1 MVRQIREQPSEN
13 VVIKAILNASGI
25 TEEKIT
31 QQISEKIEAH
41 IREALNLKVLFI
53 DLERL
58 KEIVPFE
65 RDFLEKHIL
74 CDPRVRKYQRRRG
87 PHSKRVW
94 LCEPT
99 LKAIEEII
107 MNEWQI

>member
-1 MVRQIREQPSEN
+1 MIQQIQQQPSES
-13 VVIKAILNASGI
+13 VVIKA
-25 TEEKIT
+25 K
-31 QQISEKIEAH
+31 ISERIDEY
-41 IREALNLKVLFI
+41 ICEALRLKVLFI
-53 DLERL
+53 DLDQL
-58 KEIVPFE
+58 KEILPFE

-99 LKAIEEII
+99 LKVIEEII
-107 MNEWQI
+107 MNEWEI